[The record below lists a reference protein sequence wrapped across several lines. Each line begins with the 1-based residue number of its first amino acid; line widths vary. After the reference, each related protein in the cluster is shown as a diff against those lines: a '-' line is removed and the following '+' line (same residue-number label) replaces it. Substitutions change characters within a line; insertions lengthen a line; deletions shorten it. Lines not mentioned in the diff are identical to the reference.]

1 MSKTIQL
8 NFAPHLIFKLSL
20 CQVLFFC
27 LTSKAQVPCSGMPA
41 ISSVTVS
48 STQICANSTVTMGVT
63 GSYTQTGIKYEWYQS
78 IFSAVGP
85 FTLMA
90 QGTTSNFTT
99 PPITTTVWLQG
110 VVTCTNAGLSIS
122 MPAVQVSLTNTN
134 ITVNSPQVCQNQT
147 TTLTA
152 NSNSTIDWYSSATST
167 ISLGTGSNFTIQP
180 TSAGTSTYY
189 AESTSSC
196 SPLPNR
202 VPVLVNVLP
211 APNLTAPNGTICN
224 GQSFTFT
231 PSGAASYTFPFSVSP
246 TVTTN
251 YLGYGTNTL
260 GCTSTIVV
268 TVTKLNLTPPTITA
282 PGTLMCSGQNFTI
295 MPSGALTYT
304 FSSGGP
310 VVSPTS
316 SVNNYTI
323 TGTDINGCTNKA
335 ICTVSIVLKPVITG
349 TSGTICLGN
358 TFTINATGANTYSY
372 SGGSKVVSPIVSTIY
387 TVTGYNSLGC
397 SSNPIN
403 ISVIVNT
410 VIPTITA
417 NSGTICL
424 GKTFTIYPSGGIS
437 YTINSGT
444 SSNVLQFGGYPVSP
458 SQSTSYT
465 ITGTNSGNCR
475 NSTISVVHVESLS
488 QLTITSSKNPI
499 CVGEIVKL
507 TAQGAY
513 AYNWSNW
520 QPSPTA
526 TTNLGPSVTTSISV
540 IGQSI
545 EGCTNTAVTTITV
558 DACEITSMNENS
570 IFNFSIYPNPNNGYL
585 IINSPTKTEITI
597 INALGQQILKQ
608 TIQIGENKVDL
619 FEQAKGVYFIV
630 LIADSGKHPIKVVK
644 N

>member
-372 SGGSKVVSPIVSTIY
+372 SGGNNVVSPIVSTIY

-417 NSGTICL
+417 NSGTICP

-488 QLTITSSKNPI
+488 QLTISISKNPI

-513 AYNWSNW
+513 SYNWTNW
-520 QPSPTA
+520 LPSPTA
-526 TTNLGPSVTTSISV
+526 TTNLGPSITTSISV

-570 IFNFSIYPNPNNGYL
+570 IINFSIYPNPNNGYL

-597 INALGQQILKQ
+597 VNALGQQILKQ

-619 FEQAKGVYFIV
+619 FEQAKGVYFII
-630 LIADSGKHPIKVVK
+630 LTADSEKHPIKVVK
-644 N
+644 Y

>member
-1 MSKTIQL
+1 MAKKNQF
-8 NFAPHLIFKLSL
+8 NLIDRYFSELSL
-20 CQVLFFC
+20 YFLLF
-27 LTSKAQVPCSGMPA
+27 LNLNIVAQVPCSGMPA
-41 ISSVTVS
+41 ASSVTVS
-48 STQICANSTVTMGVT
+48 STQICANTTVTMGVT

-78 IFSAVGP
+78 MFSAVGP

-90 QGTTSNFTT
+90 QGTASNFTT
-99 PPITTTVWLQG
+99 PPINTTVWLQG
-110 VVTCTNAGLSIS
+110 VVSCTNGGLSTS
-122 MPAVQVSLTNTN
+122 MPAVQVSITNTN

-147 TTLTA
+147 TTLSA

-167 ISLGTGSNFTIQP
+167 VSLGTGSNFTIQP

-189 AESTSSC
+189 AEATSSC
-196 SPLPNR
+196 SPVPNR

-260 GCTSTIVV
+260 GCTSTIIV

-304 FSSGGP
+304 FSNGGP

-335 ICTVSIVLKPVITG
+335 ICTVSLVLKPVITG
-349 TSGTICLGN
+349 TSGTICIGN

-372 SGGSKVVSPIVSTIY
+372 SGGSNVVSPIASTIY

-417 NSGTICL
+417 NSGTICP

-437 YTINSGT
+437 YTINTGT

-475 NSTISVVHVESLS
+475 NSTISVVNVESLS

-558 DACEITSMNENS
+558 DACDVTSLDENS
-570 IFNFSIYPNPNNGYL
+570 ISDFRIYPNPFVNVLL
-585 IINSPTKTEITI
+585 IDSYHETTIKLFNLAGEIQEKIKINSGMNILNLEHIEDGIYLLRISNKTVKLI
-597 INALGQQILKQ
+597 K
-608 TIQIGENKVDL
+608 NKL
-619 FEQAKGVYFIV
+619 
-630 LIADSGKHPIKVVK
+630 H
-644 N
+644 